1 MASSYLLK
9 KARERAEEIDKE
21 YGEDSY
27 GGTKWL
33 ESQKQKTAEKKNE
46 VTTETGGRTAGSV
59 ASNYLRDKAKAQ
71 QLRVSREYGTGAYG
85 GIGNA
90 DRDGY
95 TDFVRAASELRLDPN
110 RYARTDKEEEAD
122 VTDTE
127 KEKSPWWDIA
137 LEMGKYGFSSWNKGV
152 VSTLDALTPEF
163 TIGGK
168 TIDPFRSI
176 NELYTSENER
186 YRQQMEDSLYG
197 RGQAARIAAEIGA
210 GTIAAVPDAIP
221 AVLSWG
227 TSLLPALGKPASG
240 FLNSARTALTN
251 LAKNPNFWLSFM
263 QTYGTDYEE
272 MKALG
277 ANDFVAESAALVSS
291 LLNAGIE
298 VGGGIETLPA
308 RLKNGNRNQI
318 LQWALSLPEEGLEE
332 VFQDIVTNV
341 TKKGLVDPDKKWF
354 SMNTEDDA
362 VINPIELVRDFGMGT
377 AVGALLGGAQVGT
390 VSALNAGANAAN
402 TKRVSDLGSKYQVL
416 ATKTIEEGL
425 SFPENTQAYK
435 TAKEVSDMLSR
446 DGQVS
451 DYDLGRVVIA
461 TEQAIRAEENA
472 SDTVIGADAQE
483 GDTETQE
490 TLSRLAVE
498 TVADK
503 AGTSQEAV
511 QSKSE
516 GIADSGRK
524 TNIPYNVLA
533 DKQESAKPSVRRESM
548 AEWTGYGEN
557 GVRAFNA
564 ALERDGSVTPEQMRV
579 RFQSAYEAGLA
590 NVPKESVVQSLSDD
604 IMTDAY
610 LAGRQDYVAS
620 LQKAP
625 AVSTAGK
632 DSGFDSTGAP
642 KDVSKWEVETVD
654 TLLRSL
660 GVKGSWTNDDRYNAR
675 IKGSSIEFS
684 TTFQRNVGGEKRS
697 IVFYA
702 AHEAGMHRL
711 MQLAPTEGRAFINE
725 LYRYIGKDRP
735 STLET
740 LAEEKQAAYKEQ
752 NVSLSTEGAMEEIS
766 ADSIMSLYKNE
777 EEFRSAIEKVANGKN
792 ETAKKGLARFREIL
806 SDIVEKLRNAI
817 SRLTG
822 KDRAEA
828 QKTLDDVE
836 HLRSLYE
843 TALRAAVSK
852 NRELESSYTDKRDG
866 KLFRSRDANGT
877 VTLETSVGNPV
888 AQMQEN
894 GSAQLSLKTYRE
906 FGRAELS
913 KWLEK
918 RKKSGLIS
926 KEDASDILTKLDEYY
941 ELCQNFKNKYAPFG
955 AWSDAGV
962 VTDAKGK
969 PVFSVIKKNGEYAM
983 NLDFSLVC
991 KKRRTLDAVFGEMIR
1006 RGLMDNVD
1014 LGEADI
1020 SRINDIIRESG
1031 FETACALCFVDAKR
1045 YRQAGVADT
1054 FVNKYNDIVRMM
1066 LPEDGSV
1073 SAHHFDFVGTGNFRD
1088 SGTGLHTL
1096 TNAQLKDGISKL
1108 RGVMRENGSATV
1120 PYKIAKHLIENPQ
1133 DRRLVS
1139 RGEFMNTD
1147 GFEAVKLKNPSILRL
1162 YNSSKGAGG
1171 PKASFSDVQYLG
1183 DVMKKSGF
1191 TPEKAYAVG
1200 GVRIQSF
1207 SDYVPRLV
1215 FDYIQMTGDLAAK
1228 NLPAHAYT
1236 KEAMFAKQFG
1246 MTGVKINLSLV
1257 PAVAENGVAPGLDA
1271 NGDYL
1276 WYDGQSFGSDVN
1288 VKGSGKTGFDSA
1300 VEIQN
1305 AKGYDKNCGT
1315 IAVGISDEQIQ
1326 KMLDDPDIRM
1336 IIPYHK
1342 SSLNPI
1348 VAAMNKIDRY
1358 KDYTDTQ
1365 NTRQKDTGTKITGKE
1380 FNFNEAL
1387 RRTGDAKAATNEYLA
1402 WCEKNGYIP
1411 KFEQFSG
1418 HENYY
1423 KLLEDFSTYD
1433 SSGASSPQAAVTMTF
1448 PTDADAFGSM
1458 ASLIEQGLEE
1468 DAILEARREKG
1479 VPEIVDKIEKVLKK
1493 KEEYAD
1499 NSKQAEKERI
1509 ELSDANTRFSLKT
1522 EPPEKTLLAWKVFKV
1537 KRSAKGSLFPP
1548 MVDTSRATPV
1558 GDWMRAKVA
1567 KIAMLDENTPYRNKY
1582 GRLGVMQGTGNKPF
1596 VTSDNDTLYLRPGWH
1611 LGDYPLGTQFDKKI
1625 KDDSG
1630 TPYMQDDMVWA
1641 LCEISADTDYQDEAD
1656 MMGLV
1661 DPVSGRY
1668 DDMQASP
1675 QFLPENGYYKYK
1687 TNKVAKDSVPWY
1699 ITDKMRVV
1707 QLINDDEMNDIL
1719 DSMLGT
1725 HRNRAGGV
1733 PMSDEMLA
1741 SYGFRTKNLTNDG
1754 VDYLQKWKE
1763 QVKNLENSGLIDA
1776 QNGYFYFFD
1785 RDKSNAN
1792 GYINVTKSKADAASF
1807 RNMEL
1812 IKSKNGAS
1820 VFREGQS
1827 STANKDA
1834 QHDYG
1839 EFCKKYGLTKNPSR
1853 GQSTESWVNDILDAA
1868 RKEGFDIFEFKDQSN
1883 IGTFIL
1889 NEDSVNR
1896 DYKYNNA
1903 SGLFGADG
1911 MSMEYEKRYDIGGE
1925 KYSLKDSTGKSLS
1938 DDQEKYFRLS
1948 SVRDRDGLLV
1958 PVYHATLR
1966 DFTVFDRKK
1975 LGENTDGFASS
1986 IYTEASS
1993 HVGFFFNTQDLS
2005 KDEQSIYDRSVKCY
2019 LNIENPYDTYDLNG
2033 FANAIEEHGEGE
2045 DASEIGASFAKWLD
2059 ENGYDGVSF
2068 YDNEFGGTTYVALYP
2083 EQIKNVD
2090 NKRPSSDPDI
2100 NLSKKTDK
2108 DLVRENEKLK
2118 EVNRAL
2124 REQFKITKFAK
2135 VDKKS
2140 LDKFARSLLNEY
2152 HSSADVEETRDSL
2165 DALYTYM
2172 ANGEYKNPPVWEDLF
2187 RSAYDVAES
2196 ILTNASVTDTE
2207 MYDEYKGLRDYL
2219 RTTGI
2224 SIDKQYENDI
2234 PGYENLSEFRRANFG
2249 RIKLVND
2256 GLPID
2261 TAYQELSSMYPE
2273 FFDEDKTSNP
2283 ADQLS
2288 RIAEVLDTL
2297 KPMEI
2302 NPYTDDMRRSATWV
2316 ANDILDRFFNL
2327 PQAKPTYADK
2337 AAKKLAETKY
2347 RDRVRLEE
2355 LRAEKNAKIAEL
2367 IDENRKKVKEARK
2380 EGMRKRDEAVK
2391 LLQDRY
2397 NAKQEEL
2404 SEARRASAL
2413 QEKIERHAR
2422 QLSQKLLNP
2431 TDKQHIPE
2439 VLRKPVAKVLDAIN
2453 MESAYTI
2460 DPKTGKRNRNKDGD
2474 PVTRT
2479 LAFADLRAA
2488 YQKIMQEDGS
2498 DIVVDPEMSYM
2509 LDLVIKMRDV
2519 KLSNMMPSQL
2529 EAVWNVVRSLEHTI
2543 SLSGKILS
2551 TMKYA
2556 KTVDLANAMVESTET
2571 RRVMRGRDI
2580 EDIRLALENPYTFF
2594 SHYGEAGKEIYRMLR
2609 NAQDEQQ
2616 IMTNDVRDKVG
2627 KIVDEKTV
2635 SKLEREVHEFKT
2647 ERGDSLTL
2655 TKAHIM
2661 DIYLLSR
2668 REQAQEHLMQGG
2680 IVQPEVKN
2688 RNIKRGT
2695 DAILL
2700 SIEDIQNIIRTLN
2713 DSERKIA
2720 ERLQELTR
2728 TTLAGYGNSSSLR
2741 AYGYK
2746 KFTGEDYWPI
2756 KSAKEGVHSNVENGT
2771 DNTRSIKNIGLAKSV
2786 VLGANNPLD
2795 IGGVFST
2802 FASHAA
2808 DMIDYAAWLC
2818 PMEDANRL
2826 YNFRFKDDSGS
2837 YTGKSIK
2844 GILNRY
2850 GGKNADKYW
2859 HRLMEDIQN
2868 GIKPVSDNAISQKVG
2883 RMIGNARGA
2892 AVGANIRVVIQQP
2905 TAIIR
2910 ALMVLNPSDMI
2921 AGLAKGGGWKTALKY
2936 SAIAQR
2942 KDIGGFDMSSPS
2954 QMKSILFGGD
2964 TKLQKFNE
2972 VMMAGASAADA
2983 VTWGR
2988 IWNACENAVKRKNKT
3003 LTRGSNEFYQA
3014 VDELFT
3020 EVIDQT
3026 QVVDGVLQR
3035 SQAMRSSDSW
3045 MNQATAFMGEP
3056 TMSMNMLLRAYQNFA
3071 GEQDSRKRG
3080 AAMRK
3085 FGRAAFALIA
3095 TNTVNALAQSFVD
3108 AWRDDEDDE
3117 YWDKFWKA
3125 FTGIDGSEE
3134 SAWDKAVSAV
3144 LSGNFGSGLNPVG
3157 YLPVAKD
3164 ILSLLQGYDVS
3175 RADADVMS
3183 DIINAA
3189 KQFTESLK
3197 DGKKTV
3203 ARASIDLSKQVA
3215 KVFGIS
3221 LPNIERDVI
3230 GIMRQIAF
3238 ETGNTAL
3245 QYEMEKWT
3253 YKIGNEKNKNRFEDI
3268 LYKAYSEDRVAY
3280 DHIRSDLL
3288 KNGFT
3293 GDELDAAINSRKE
3306 KTALSGT
3313 GYESAKEAYDAL
3325 YSMKQSG
3332 RTDSYDQLR
3341 RTLLEASYTDIDGR
3355 NEQLFTEKN
3364 IESAMQTRRVN
3375 EGIQS
3380 MGYSSKD
3387 GVYDAMYESIRN
3399 DDMTEYYKKVVSMMG
3414 LGVDAS
3420 DIESAMRTRAKADG
3434 LSVSDLTKALA
3445 SGGFKPKFETESAD
3459 TFDIDDLSTDEYTTY
3474 SGEYGDMIDRLMDDF
3489 AKRGF
3494 DALSPED
3501 ANKWLGSAYSYAKE
3515 TALEIATDGEYDSD
3529 TKWIN
3534 DAQQAEKNGI
3544 SVSDYIITKD
3554 AYGSSVADKLYDAKK
3569 NGISV
3574 DQYQEYRDML
3584 DKYDEPNENGNL
3596 GSYTSAERVK
3606 AISAVDGLGDREIA
3620 FLWDTDQG
3628 YEALSYGIDMNK
3640 YIQFKAAQENI
3651 KADKD
3656 KNGNSISGS
3665 RREKI
3670 EDYLNSMGL
3679 SYKEYLYLL
3688 GTEYSTVKKNKDYI
3702 EYFG

>member
-137 LEMGKYGFSSWNKGV
+137 LESAKYGWSTWNRNLF
-152 VSTLDALTPEF
+152 STLDAVTPEF

-168 TIDPFRSI
+168 TIDPFSTI
-176 NELYTSENER
+176 SDLYTSENDR

-197 RGQAARIAAEIGA
+197 RSQAARIAAEIGA
-210 GTIAAVPDAIP
+210 GTIAAVPDALL
-221 AVLSWG
+221 AVM
-227 TSLLPALGKPASG
+227 TSGASAFPELGKPASG

-251 LAKNPNFWLSFM
+251 LAKNPNYWSSFL
-263 QTYGTDYEE
+263 QTYGSDYEE

-277 ANDFVAESAALVSS
+277 ASNFKATSAALISS

-354 SMNTEDDA
+354 SLNTEDDA

-402 TKRVSDLGSKYQVL
+402 TKRVSDLGSKYQVH

-490 TLSRLAVE
+490 TLSRLAME

-533 DKQESAKPSVRRESM
+533 DKQESSKPSARHESM

-590 NVPKESVVQSLSDD
+590 NVPKESVLQSLSDD
-604 IMTDAY
+604 VMTDAY

-620 LQKAP
+620 LQKTP
-625 AVSTAGK
+625 VVSTAGK

-777 EEFRSAIEKVANGKN
+777 EEFRSAIEKIANGKN

-806 SDIVEKLRNAI
+806 SEIVEKLRNAI

-828 QKTLDDVE
+828 QKTLDEVE

-1257 PAVAENGVAPGLDA
+1257 PAVAENGAAPGLDA

-1315 IAVGISDEQIQ
+1315 IAVGISDEQIR

-1365 NTRQKDTGTKITGKE
+1365 NTRRKDTGTKITGKE

-1567 KIAMLDENTPYRNKY
+1567 KIAMIDEKTPYRNKY

-1719 DSMLGT
+1719 DGMLGT

-1741 SYGFRTKNLTNDG
+1741 SYGFQTKNLTNDG

-1776 QNGYFYFFD
+1776 QNGYFYFLD
-1785 RDKSNAN
+1785 RDKSNDSV
-1792 GYINVTKSKADAASF
+1792 YTKVTKSKADAASF

-1911 MSMEYEKRYDIGGE
+1911 MSMEYEKRYEIGGE
-1925 KYSLKDSTGKSLS
+1925 KYSLKDSKGKQLS
-1938 DDQEKYFRLS
+1938 ENQEEFF
-1948 SVRDRDGLLV
+1948 DG
-1958 PVYHATLR
+1958 
-1966 DFTVFDRKK
+1966 
-1975 LGENTDGFASS
+1975 G
-1986 IYTEASS
+1986 
-1993 HVGFFFNTQDLS
+1993 
-2005 KDEQSIYDRSVKCY
+2005 
-2019 LNIENPYDTYDLNG
+2019 
-2033 FANAIEEHGEGE
+2033 
-2045 DASEIGASFAKWLD
+2045 
-2059 ENGYDGVSF
+2059 
-2068 YDNEFGGTTYVALYP
+2068 
-2083 EQIKNVD
+2083 
-2090 NKRPSSDPDI
+2090 
-2100 NLSKKTDK
+2100 NLSTKTEK
-2108 DLVRENEKLK
+2108 DLIRENENLK
-2118 EVNRAL
+2118 NVNQAL

-2140 LDKFARSLLNEY
+2140 LDKFARSLLKEY

-2172 ANGEYKNPPVWEDLF
+2172 ANGEDKNPPVWEDLF

-2234 PGYENLSEFRRANFG
+2234 HGYENLSEFRRANFG

-2479 LAFADLRAA
+2479 LAFSDLRAA

-2616 IMTNDVRDKVG
+2616 IMTNDVRDKVE
-2627 KIVDEKTV
+2627 KIVDEKTA
-2635 SKLEREVHEFKT
+2635 SNLEREVHEFKT
-2647 ERGDSLTL
+2647 ERGDSLVL

-2668 REQAQEHLMQGG
+2668 REQAQAHLMQGG
-2680 IVQPEVKN
+2680 IVQPEVKT

-2695 DAILL
+2695 DSILL
-2700 SIEDIQNIIRTLN
+2700 SLDDIQDIISTMTEK
-2713 DSERKIA
+2713 ERKIA
-2720 ERLQELTR
+2720 DSLQELTQ
-2728 TTLAGYGNSSSLR
+2728 TTLAEYGNSASLK

-2756 KSAKEGVHSNVENGT
+2756 KSAKEGVHSNVEKGA

-2786 VLGANNPLD
+2786 VIGANNPLD
-2795 IGGVFST
+2795 IGGVFNT
-2802 FASHAA
+2802 FASHAS

-2892 AVGANIRVVIQQP
+2892 AVGANIRVIIQQP

-2910 ALMVLNPSDMI
+2910 ASMVLSPVDMV
-2921 AGLAKGGGWKTALKY
+2921 AGLVGGGGWKTALKH

-2942 KDIGGFDMSSPS
+2942 KDAGGFDMSSPA
-2954 QMKSILFGGD
+2954 QMKSTLFGGD

-2972 VMMAGASAADA
+2972 AMMAGASAADA

-2988 IWNACENAVKRKNKT
+2988 IWNACENAVKRKKRNLAPK
-3003 LTRGSNEFYQA
+3003 SKEFYEA

-3035 SQAMRSSDSW
+3035 SQAMRSGDTW
-3045 MNQATAFMGEP
+3045 LNQATAFMGEQ
-3056 TMSMNMLLRAYQNFA
+3056 TMSLNMLLRAYENFA
-3071 GEQDSRKRG
+3071 GEKDAKKRG
-3080 AAMRK
+3080 SAMRK

-3095 TNTVNALAQSFVD
+3095 TNTVNALAQSLVD
-3108 AWRDDEDDE
+3108 AWRDDDDDE
-3117 YWDKFWKA
+3117 YWNKFWKA
-3125 FTGIDGSEE
+3125 FTGLDGSEE
-3134 SAWDKAVSAV
+3134 SAWEKAMAAV
-3144 LSGNFGSGLNPVG
+3144 LSGNFGSGLNPAG
-3157 YLPVAKD
+3157 YIPVAKD
-3164 ILSLLQGYDVS
+3164 LLSLAQGYDVS
-3175 RADADVMS
+3175 RADADIMS
-3183 DIINAA
+3183 DIINAS
-3189 KQFTESLK
+3189 KKFSESLK
-3197 DGKKTV
+3197 DGKTTV
-3203 ARASIDLSKQVA
+3203 ARASFDLSKQVA

-3221 LPNIERDVI
+3221 LPNIERDI
-3230 GIMRQIAF
+3230 TGIMRQIAF
-3238 ETGNTAL
+3238 ETGNVAA
-3245 QYEMEKWT
+3245 QYEMEKWS
-3253 YKIGNEKNKNRFEDI
+3253 YKIGNEKNKSRFEDI
-3268 LYKAYSEDRVAY
+3268 LYKAYSEDRAAY

-3288 KNGFT
+3288 RNGFK
-3293 GDELDAAINSRKE
+3293 GDELDAAINARKE
-3306 KTALSGT
+3306 KSALSGT

-3355 NEQLFTEKN
+3355 NERLFTEKN

-3420 DIESAMRTRAKADG
+3420 EIESAMRTRAKADG

-3489 AKRGF
+3489 ANRGF

-3554 AYGSSVADKLYDAKK
+3554 EYGSSVAEKLYDAKK

>member
-137 LEMGKYGFSSWNKGV
+137 LESAKYGWSTWNRNLF
-152 VSTLDALTPEF
+152 STLDAVTPEF

-168 TIDPFRSI
+168 TIDPFSTI
-176 NELYTSENER
+176 SDLYTSENDR

-197 RGQAARIAAEIGA
+197 RSQAARIAAEIGA
-210 GTIAAVPDAIP
+210 GTIAAVPDALL
-221 AVLSWG
+221 AVM
-227 TSLLPALGKPASG
+227 TSGASAFPELGKPASG

-251 LAKNPNFWLSFM
+251 LAKNPNYWSSFL
-263 QTYGTDYEE
+263 QTYGSDYEE

-277 ANDFVAESAALVSS
+277 ASNFKATSAALISS

-354 SMNTEDDA
+354 SLNTEDDA

-402 TKRVSDLGSKYQVL
+402 TKRVSDLGSKYQVH

-490 TLSRLAVE
+490 TLSRLAME

-533 DKQESAKPSVRRESM
+533 DKQESSKPSARHESM

-590 NVPKESVVQSLSDD
+590 NVPKESVLQSLSDD
-604 IMTDAY
+604 VMTDAY

-620 LQKAP
+620 LQKTP
-625 AVSTAGK
+625 VVSTAGK

-777 EEFRSAIEKVANGKN
+777 EEFRSAIEKIANGKN

-806 SDIVEKLRNAI
+806 SEIVEKLRNAI

-828 QKTLDDVE
+828 QKTLDEVE

-1257 PAVAENGVAPGLDA
+1257 PAVAENGAAPGLDA

-1315 IAVGISDEQIQ
+1315 IAVGISDEQIR

-1365 NTRQKDTGTKITGKE
+1365 NTRRKDTGTKITGKE

-1567 KIAMLDENTPYRNKY
+1567 KIAMIDEKTPYRNKY

-1719 DSMLGT
+1719 DGMLGT

-1741 SYGFRTKNLTNDG
+1741 SYGFQTKNLTNDG

-1776 QNGYFYFFD
+1776 QNGYFYFLD
-1785 RDKSNAN
+1785 RDKSNDSV
-1792 GYINVTKSKADAASF
+1792 YTKVTKSKADAASF

-1911 MSMEYEKRYDIGGE
+1911 MSMEYEKRYEIGGE
-1925 KYSLKDSTGKSLS
+1925 KYSLKDSKGKQLS
-1938 DDQEKYFRLS
+1938 ENQEEFF
-1948 SVRDRDGLLV
+1948 DG
-1958 PVYHATLR
+1958 
-1966 DFTVFDRKK
+1966 
-1975 LGENTDGFASS
+1975 G
-1986 IYTEASS
+1986 
-1993 HVGFFFNTQDLS
+1993 
-2005 KDEQSIYDRSVKCY
+2005 
-2019 LNIENPYDTYDLNG
+2019 
-2033 FANAIEEHGEGE
+2033 
-2045 DASEIGASFAKWLD
+2045 
-2059 ENGYDGVSF
+2059 
-2068 YDNEFGGTTYVALYP
+2068 
-2083 EQIKNVD
+2083 
-2090 NKRPSSDPDI
+2090 
-2100 NLSKKTDK
+2100 NLSTKTEK
-2108 DLVRENEKLK
+2108 DLIRENENLK
-2118 EVNRAL
+2118 NVNQAL

-2140 LDKFARSLLNEY
+2140 LDKFARSLLKEY

-2172 ANGEYKNPPVWEDLF
+2172 ANGEDKNPPVWEDLF

-2234 PGYENLSEFRRANFG
+2234 HGYENLSEFRRANFG

-2479 LAFADLRAA
+2479 LAFSDLRAA

-2616 IMTNDVRDKVG
+2616 IMTNDVRDKVE
-2627 KIVDEKTV
+2627 KIVDEKTA
-2635 SKLEREVHEFKT
+2635 SNLEREVHEFKT
-2647 ERGDSLTL
+2647 KRGDSLVL

-2668 REQAQEHLMQGG
+2668 REQAQAHLMQGG
-2680 IVQPEVKN
+2680 IVQPEVKT

-2695 DAILL
+2695 DSILL
-2700 SIEDIQNIIRTLN
+2700 SLDDIQDIISTMTEK
-2713 DSERKIA
+2713 ERKIA
-2720 ERLQELTR
+2720 DSLQELTQ
-2728 TTLAGYGNSSSLR
+2728 TTLAEYGNSASLK

-2756 KSAKEGVHSNVENGT
+2756 KSAKEGVHSNVEKGA

-2786 VLGANNPLD
+2786 VIGANNPLD
-2795 IGGVFST
+2795 IGGVFNT
-2802 FASHAA
+2802 FASHAS

-2892 AVGANIRVVIQQP
+2892 AVGANIRVIIQQP

-2910 ALMVLNPSDMI
+2910 ASMVLSPVDMV
-2921 AGLAKGGGWKTALKY
+2921 AGLVGGGGWKTALKH

-2942 KDIGGFDMSSPS
+2942 KDAGGFDMSSPA
-2954 QMKSILFGGD
+2954 QMKSTLFGGD

-2972 VMMAGASAADA
+2972 AMMAGASAADA

-2988 IWNACENAVKRKNKT
+2988 IWNACENAVKRKKRNLAPK
-3003 LTRGSNEFYQA
+3003 SKEFYEA

-3035 SQAMRSSDSW
+3035 SQAMRSGDTW
-3045 MNQATAFMGEP
+3045 LNQATAFMGEQ
-3056 TMSMNMLLRAYQNFA
+3056 TMSLNMLLRAYENFA
-3071 GEQDSRKRG
+3071 GEKDAKKRG
-3080 AAMRK
+3080 SAMRK

-3095 TNTVNALAQSFVD
+3095 TNTVNALAQSLVD
-3108 AWRDDEDDE
+3108 AWRDDDDDE
-3117 YWDKFWKA
+3117 YWNKFWKA
-3125 FTGIDGSEE
+3125 FTGLDGSEE
-3134 SAWDKAVSAV
+3134 SAWEKAMAAV
-3144 LSGNFGSGLNPVG
+3144 LSGNFGSGLNPAG
-3157 YLPVAKD
+3157 YIPVAKD
-3164 ILSLLQGYDVS
+3164 LLSLAQGYDVS
-3175 RADADVMS
+3175 RADADIMS
-3183 DIINAA
+3183 DIINAS
-3189 KQFTESLK
+3189 KKFSESLK
-3197 DGKKTV
+3197 DGKTTV
-3203 ARASIDLSKQVA
+3203 ARASFDLSKQVA

-3221 LPNIERDVI
+3221 LPNIERDI
-3230 GIMRQIAF
+3230 TGIMRQIAF
-3238 ETGNTAL
+3238 ETGNVAA
-3245 QYEMEKWT
+3245 QYEMEKWS
-3253 YKIGNEKNKNRFEDI
+3253 YKIGNEKNKSRFEDI
-3268 LYKAYSEDRVAY
+3268 LYKAYSEDRAAY

-3288 KNGFT
+3288 RNGFK
-3293 GDELDAAINSRKE
+3293 GDELDAAINARKE
-3306 KTALSGT
+3306 KSALSGT

-3355 NEQLFTEKN
+3355 NERLFTEKN

-3420 DIESAMRTRAKADG
+3420 EIESAMRTRAKADG

-3489 AKRGF
+3489 ANRGF

-3554 AYGSSVADKLYDAKK
+3554 EYGSSVAEKLYDAKK

>member
-110 RYARTDKEEEAD
+110 RYARTEKEEEAD

-210 GTIAAVPDAIP
+210 GTIAAVPDAVP

-227 TSLLPALGKPASG
+227 TSLLPALGKAAPG
-240 FLNSARTALTN
+240 FMNTARTALTT

-402 TKRVSDLGSKYQVL
+402 TKRVSDLGSKYQVH

-483 GDTETQE
+483 VDTETRD
-490 TLSRLAVE
+490 TLSRLAME

-604 IMTDAY
+604 VMTDAY

-828 QKTLDDVE
+828 QKTLDEVE

-918 RKKSGLIS
+918 RQKSGLIS

-1031 FETACALCFVDAKR
+1031 FETAYALCFVDAKR

-1257 PAVAENGVAPGLDA
+1257 PAVAENGAAPGLDA

-1365 NTRQKDTGTKITGKE
+1365 NTRRKDTGTKITGKE

-1548 MVDTSRATPV
+1548 MVDTASATPV

-1719 DSMLGT
+1719 DGMLGT

-1741 SYGFRTKNLTNDG
+1741 SYGFQTKNLTNDG

-1776 QNGYFYFFD
+1776 QNGYFYFLD
-1785 RDKSNAN
+1785 RDKSNDSV
-1792 GYINVTKSKADAASF
+1792 YTKVTKSKADAASF

-1911 MSMEYEKRYDIGGE
+1911 MSMEYEKRYEIGGE
-1925 KYSLKDSTGKSLS
+1925 KYSLKDSEGKQLS
-1938 DDQEKYFRLS
+1938 ENQEEFF
-1948 SVRDRDGLLV
+1948 DG
-1958 PVYHATLR
+1958 
-1966 DFTVFDRKK
+1966 
-1975 LGENTDGFASS
+1975 G
-1986 IYTEASS
+1986 
-1993 HVGFFFNTQDLS
+1993 
-2005 KDEQSIYDRSVKCY
+2005 
-2019 LNIENPYDTYDLNG
+2019 
-2033 FANAIEEHGEGE
+2033 
-2045 DASEIGASFAKWLD
+2045 
-2059 ENGYDGVSF
+2059 
-2068 YDNEFGGTTYVALYP
+2068 
-2083 EQIKNVD
+2083 
-2090 NKRPSSDPDI
+2090 
-2100 NLSKKTDK
+2100 NLSTKTEN
-2108 DLVRENEKLK
+2108 DLIRENENLK
-2118 EVNRAL
+2118 NVNQAL

-2140 LDKFARSLLNEY
+2140 LDKFARSLLKEY

-2172 ANGEYKNPPVWEDLF
+2172 ANGEDKNPPVWEDLF

-2261 TAYQELSSMYPE
+2261 TAYQEISSMYPE

-2288 RIAEVLDTL
+2288 RISEVLDTL

-2337 AAKKLAETKY
+2337 AAKKLTETKY

-2355 LRAEKNAKIAEL
+2355 LRVEKNAKIAEL

-2616 IMTNDVRDKVG
+2616 IMTNDVRDKVE
-2627 KIVDEKTV
+2627 KIVDEKTA
-2635 SKLEREVHEFKT
+2635 SNLEREVHEFKT
-2647 ERGDSLTL
+2647 ERGDSLVL

-2668 REQAQEHLMQGG
+2668 REQAQAHLMQGG
-2680 IVQPEVKN
+2680 IVQPEVKT
-2688 RNIKRGT
+2688 RNIKRGM
-2695 DAILL
+2695 DSILL
-2700 SIEDIQNIIRTLN
+2700 SLDDIQDIISTMTEK
-2713 DSERKIA
+2713 ERKIA
-2720 ERLQELTR
+2720 DSLQELTQ
-2728 TTLAGYGNSSSLR
+2728 TTLAEYGNSASLK

-2756 KSAKEGVHSNVENGT
+2756 KSAKEGVHSNVEKGA

-2786 VLGANNPLD
+2786 VIGANNPLD
-2795 IGGVFST
+2795 IGGVFNT
-2802 FASHAA
+2802 FASHAS

-2837 YTGKSIK
+2837 YNGKSIK

-2892 AVGANIRVVIQQP
+2892 AVGANIRVIIQQP

-2910 ALMVLNPSDMI
+2910 ASMVLSPVDMV
-2921 AGLAKGGGWKTALKY
+2921 AGLVGGGGWKTALKH

-2942 KDIGGFDMSSPS
+2942 KDAGGFDMSSPA
-2954 QMKSILFGGD
+2954 QMKSTLFGGD

-2972 VMMAGASAADA
+2972 AMMAGASAADA

-2988 IWNACENAVKRKNKT
+2988 IWNACENAVKRKKRNLAPK
-3003 LTRGSNEFYQA
+3003 SKEFYEA

-3035 SQAMRSSDSW
+3035 SQAMRSGDTW
-3045 MNQATAFMGEP
+3045 LNQATAFMGEP
-3056 TMSMNMLLRAYQNFA
+3056 TMSLNMLLRAYENFA
-3071 GEQDSRKRG
+3071 GEKDAKKRG

-3095 TNTVNALAQSFVD
+3095 TNTVNALAQSLVD
-3108 AWRDDEDDE
+3108 AWRDDDDDE
-3117 YWDKFWKA
+3117 YWNKFWKA
-3125 FTGIDGSEE
+3125 FTGLDGSEE
-3134 SAWDKAVSAV
+3134 SAWEKAMSAV
-3144 LSGNFGSGLNPVG
+3144 LSGNFGSGLNPAG
-3157 YLPVAKD
+3157 YIPVAKD
-3164 ILSLLQGYDVS
+3164 FLSLVQGYDVS
-3175 RADADVMS
+3175 RADADIMS
-3183 DIINAA
+3183 DILNAS
-3189 KQFTESLK
+3189 KKFSESLK
-3197 DGKKTV
+3197 DGKTTV
-3203 ARASIDLSKQVA
+3203 ARASFDLSKQVA

-3221 LPNIERDVI
+3221 LPNIERDI
-3230 GIMRQIAF
+3230 TGIMRQIAF

-3293 GDELDAAINSRKE
+3293 GYELDAAINARKE
-3306 KTALSGT
+3306 KSALSGT

-3355 NEQLFTEKN
+3355 NERLFTEKN

>member
-9 KARERAEEIDKE
+9 KARERAEEVDKKH
-21 YGEDSY
+21 GEDSY

-110 RYARTDKEEEAD
+110 RYARTEKEEEAD

-137 LEMGKYGFSSWNKGV
+137 LESAKYGWSTWNRNLF
-152 VSTLDALTPEF
+152 STLDAVTPEF

-168 TIDPFRSI
+168 TIDPFSTI
-176 NELYTSENER
+176 SDLYTSENER

-197 RGQAARIAAEIGA
+197 RSQAARIAAEIGA
-210 GTIAAVPDAIP
+210 GTIAAVPDALL
-221 AVLSWG
+221 AVM
-227 TSLLPALGKPASG
+227 TSGASAFPELGKPASG

-251 LAKNPNFWLSFM
+251 LAKNPNYWSSFL
-263 QTYGTDYEE
+263 QTYGSDYEE

-277 ANDFVAESAALVSS
+277 ASNFKATSAALISS

-362 VINPIELVRDFGMGT
+362 VINPIELAKDFGMGT

-402 TKRVSDLGSKYQVL
+402 TKRVSDLGSKYQVH

-490 TLSRLAVE
+490 TLSRLAME
-498 TVADK
+498 TVAEK

-533 DKQESAKPSVRRESM
+533 DKQESSKPSVRRESM

-604 IMTDAY
+604 VMTDAY
-610 LAGRQDYVAS
+610 LAGRKDYVAS

-828 QKTLDDVE
+828 QKTLDEVE

-926 KEDASDILTKLDEYY
+926 NEDASDILTNLDEYY

-1315 IAVGISDEQIQ
+1315 IAVGISDEQIR

-1365 NTRQKDTGTKITGKE
+1365 NTRRKDTGTKITGKE

-1468 DAILEARREKG
+1468 DAILEARRGKG

-1499 NSKQAEKERI
+1499 NSKRAEKDRVEV
-1509 ELSDANTRFSLKT
+1509 SDANT
-1522 EPPEKTLLAWKVFKV
+1522 
-1537 KRSAKGSLFPP
+1537 
-1548 MVDTSRATPV
+1548 
-1558 GDWMRAKVA
+1558 
-1567 KIAMLDENTPYRNKY
+1567 
-1582 GRLGVMQGTGNKPF
+1582 Q
-1596 VTSDNDTLYLRPGWH
+1596 
-1611 LGDYPLGTQFDKKI
+1611 
-1625 KDDSG
+1625 
-1630 TPYMQDDMVWA
+1630 
-1641 LCEISADTDYQDEAD
+1641 
-1656 MMGLV
+1656 
-1661 DPVSGRY
+1661 
-1668 DDMQASP
+1668 
-1675 QFLPENGYYKYK
+1675 
-1687 TNKVAKDSVPWY
+1687 
-1699 ITDKMRVV
+1699 
-1707 QLINDDEMNDIL
+1707 
-1719 DSMLGT
+1719 
-1725 HRNRAGGV
+1725 
-1733 PMSDEMLA
+1733 
-1741 SYGFRTKNLTNDG
+1741 
-1754 VDYLQKWKE
+1754 
-1763 QVKNLENSGLIDA
+1763 
-1776 QNGYFYFFD
+1776 
-1785 RDKSNAN
+1785 
-1792 GYINVTKSKADAASF
+1792 
-1807 RNMEL
+1807 
-1812 IKSKNGAS
+1812 
-1820 VFREGQS
+1820 
-1827 STANKDA
+1827 
-1834 QHDYG
+1834 
-1839 EFCKKYGLTKNPSR
+1839 
-1853 GQSTESWVNDILDAA
+1853 
-1868 RKEGFDIFEFKDQSN
+1868 
-1883 IGTFIL
+1883 
-1889 NEDSVNR
+1889 
-1896 DYKYNNA
+1896 
-1903 SGLFGADG
+1903 
-1911 MSMEYEKRYDIGGE
+1911 
-1925 KYSLKDSTGKSLS
+1925 YSLKDSTGKSLS

-1958 PVYHATLR
+1958 PVYHATSR

-2090 NKRPSSDPDI
+2090 NKRPSLDPDI
-2100 NLSKKTDK
+2100 NLSKKAENA
-2108 DLVRENEKLK
+2108 LIRENEKLK

-2124 REQFKITKFAK
+2124 REQFKVTRFAK

-2140 LDKFARSLLNEY
+2140 LDKFARSLLKEY
-2152 HSSADVEETRDSL
+2152 NSTADVEDTRDAL

-2172 ANGEYKNPPVWEDLF
+2172 ANGEDKNPPVWEDLF

-2207 MYDEYKGLRDYL
+2207 LYDEYKGLRDYL

-2224 SIDKQYENDI
+2224 SIDKQYASDI
-2234 PGYENLSEFRRANFG
+2234 QGYENLSEFRRANFG
-2249 RIKLVND
+2249 RIKIVND
-2256 GLPID
+2256 GLPVD

-2273 FFDEDKTSNP
+2273 FFDEDKTLNP

-2302 NPYTDDMRRSATWV
+2302 NPYNSDMRRSATWV

-2327 PQAKPTYADK
+2327 PQAKPTYAYK

-2347 RDRVRLEE
+2347 LDRVKLEN

-2616 IMTNDVRDKVG
+2616 IMTNDVRDKVE
-2627 KIVDEKTV
+2627 KIVDEKTA
-2635 SKLEREVHEFKT
+2635 SNLEREVHEFKT
-2647 ERGDSLTL
+2647 ERGDSLVL

-2668 REQAQEHLMQGG
+2668 REQAQAHLMQGG
-2680 IVQPEVKN
+2680 IVQPEVKT

-2695 DAILL
+2695 DSILL
-2700 SIEDIQNIIRTLN
+2700 SLDDIQDIISTMTEK
-2713 DSERKIA
+2713 ERKIA
-2720 ERLQELTR
+2720 DSLQELTQ
-2728 TTLAGYGNSSSLR
+2728 TTLAEYGNSASLK

-2756 KSAKEGVHSNVENGT
+2756 KSAKEGVHSNVEKGA

-2786 VLGANNPLD
+2786 VIGANNPLD
-2795 IGGVFST
+2795 IGGVFNT
-2802 FASHAA
+2802 FASHAS

-2837 YTGKSIK
+2837 YNGKSIK

-2892 AVGANIRVVIQQP
+2892 AVGANIRVIIQQP

-2910 ALMVLNPSDMI
+2910 ASMVLSPVDMV
-2921 AGLAKGGGWKTALKY
+2921 AGLVGGGGWKTALKH

-2942 KDIGGFDMSSPS
+2942 KDAGGFDMSSPA
-2954 QMKSILFGGD
+2954 QMKSTLFGGD

-2972 VMMAGASAADA
+2972 AMMAGASAADA

-2988 IWNACENAVKRKNKT
+2988 IWNACENAVKRKKRNLAPK
-3003 LTRGSNEFYQA
+3003 SKEFYEA

-3035 SQAMRSSDSW
+3035 SQAMRSGDTW
-3045 MNQATAFMGEP
+3045 LNQATAFMGEP
-3056 TMSMNMLLRAYQNFA
+3056 TMSLNMLLRAYENFA
-3071 GEQDSRKRG
+3071 GEKDAKKRG

-3095 TNTVNALAQSFVD
+3095 TNTVNALAQSLVD
-3108 AWRDDEDDE
+3108 AWRDDDDDE
-3117 YWDKFWKA
+3117 YWNKFWKA
-3125 FTGIDGSEE
+3125 FTGLDGSEE
-3134 SAWDKAVSAV
+3134 SAWEKAMAAV
-3144 LSGNFGSGLNPVG
+3144 LSGNFGSGLNPAG
-3157 YLPVAKD
+3157 YIPVAKD
-3164 ILSLLQGYDVS
+3164 LLSLVQGYDVS
-3175 RADADVMS
+3175 RADADIMS
-3183 DIINAA
+3183 DIINAS
-3189 KQFTESLK
+3189 KKFSESLK
-3197 DGKKTV
+3197 DGKTTV
-3203 ARASIDLSKQVA
+3203 ARASFDLSKQVA

-3221 LPNIERDVI
+3221 LPNIERDI
-3230 GIMRQIAF
+3230 TGIMRQIAF
-3238 ETGNTAL
+3238 ETGNVAA
-3245 QYEMEKWT
+3245 QYEMEKWS
-3253 YKIGNEKNKNRFEDI
+3253 YKIGNEKNKSRFEDI
-3268 LYKAYSEDRVAY
+3268 LYKAYSEDRAAY

-3288 KNGFT
+3288 RNGFT
-3293 GDELDAAINSRKE
+3293 GDELDAAINARKE
-3306 KTALSGT
+3306 KSALSGT

-3355 NEQLFTEKN
+3355 NERLFTEKN

-3554 AYGSSVADKLYDAKK
+3554 EYGSSVADKLYDAKK